1 MLVHGK
7 IKNKRN
13 VLDLLSLVGIL
24 SEDGENVSL
33 AELLNW
39 WTLHFFPK
47 TLICKYRKKK
57 RAPTRVCAEIKW
69 SSSMELEKS
78 AAFKAQLGEERE
90 SNLLLGALRSGA
102 TSWLDAPAHSSHS
115 EAPCSRWARC
125 CLPCWG
131 PTCAER
137 ALGGSRAAAH
147 RWAPLITAHSC
158 SRRKEKNGVIS
169 AALVWRQVAGDQS
182 KSPANTATDGRL
194 ELSALPV

>member
-1 MLVHGK
+1 M
-7 IKNKRN
+7 N
-13 VLDLLSLVGIL
+13 LLSLVGIL
-24 SEDGENVSL
+24 SEDGGIVSL
-33 AELLNW
+33 AILEKTAILLFDE
-39 WTLHFFPK
+39 HCIFPQRLWYVS
-47 TLICKYRKKK
+47 TERRKG
-57 RAPTRVCAEIKW
+57 PLRVCAEIKW

-78 AAFKAQLGEERE
+78 AAFKAALGEERE

-158 SRRKEKNGVIS
+158 SRRKKKRKNQSDIRSLGVKATGRRSVEIS
-169 AALVWRQVAGDQS
+169 R
-182 KSPANTATDGRL
+182 
-194 ELSALPV
+194 